1 MLDFSAVLTGV
12 RFSLGVVLLSAG
24 LIGFVLIAG

>member
-1 MLDFSAVLTGV
+1 MLDFSSVLTGV

-24 LIGFVLIAG
+24 LIGFVFIAG